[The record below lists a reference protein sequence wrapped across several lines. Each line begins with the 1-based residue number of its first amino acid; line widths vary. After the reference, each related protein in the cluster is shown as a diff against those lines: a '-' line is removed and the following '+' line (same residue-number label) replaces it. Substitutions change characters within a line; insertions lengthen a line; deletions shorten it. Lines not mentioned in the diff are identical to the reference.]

1 MQWDAKFTVLKQQL
15 PKRKTEVV
23 HDASKTVFYMIL
35 HNDIMANGPNPN
47 SSYIQ
52 VNSLVN
58 RRLKLPPIATSCKG
72 EGNSN
77 RYSNGISDLQ
87 SSQDYNIPHIGL
99 ENSGTLTDTH
109 SKDVMDSTFSFPR
122 VYTVLPPIGK
132 TFAPAT
138 SATAILPSA
147 PSSIR
152 KHKGSTRR
160 PRVKKPLPNG
170 QLDDVSKDVNV
181 SNPELLVDN
190 ESVIKTS
197 VDDSEKINSE
207 SISVDIPD
215 CVESTGVESCL
226 ETKNVL
232 ETSNSDNS
240 KSNNR
245 KKSSEKAANLGPDT
259 IYATISEPVTNDNV
273 YTDNEFSSEI
283 PFPQFSTIPEELRL
297 YADVYPPSPPPNE
310 RKAKIMV
317 EKTRQLIAEENN
329 YRISFFEDDGYRRRN
344 ATCAELDDTL
354 KNAVQ
359 LLRELF
365 LRKTMEELC
374 MLW

>member
-1 MQWDAKFTVLKQQL
+1 MGCKVHSFKATIIQKE
-15 PKRKTEVV
+15 TEVV
-23 HDASKTVFYMIL
+23 HDASKTAFYMIL
-35 HNDIMANGPNPN
+35 HNDIMANGPNPS

-58 RRLKLPPIATSCKG
+58 RRLKLPPIATNCKG

-77 RYSNGISDLQ
+77 RYSNGNSDLQ
-87 SSQDYNIPHIGL
+87 SSQDYNLPHIGL
-99 ENSGTLTDTH
+99 ENSGTSADTH
-109 SKDVMDSTFSFPR
+109 TKDLMDSTFLFPR

-132 TFAPAT
+132 TFVSGT
-138 SATAILPSA
+138 SATAIVPSA

-152 KHKGSTRR
+152 KRSTRR
-160 PRVKKPLPNG
+160 PRVKKTLQNA
-170 QLDDVSKDVNV
+170 QFENVSKDTNV
-181 SNPELLVDN
+181 SNSGLPVDN

-197 VDDSEKINSE
+197 ADDSEKINSE
-207 SISVDIPD
+207 GISVDVPD
-215 CVESTGVESCL
+215 CNQSTVAESCA
-226 ETKNVL
+226 ETKNTT
-232 ETSNSDNS
+232 ETFNSENINT
-240 KSNNR
+240 NNR
-245 KKSSEKAANLGPDT
+245 KKSSEKPASLGPDT

-273 YTDNEFSSEI
+273 YIDNEFGSEI

-317 EKTRQLIAEENN
+317 EKTRQLIEEENN